1 MAAAEVMSVGSHFRR
16 KSSSV
21 GWTAT
26 PVITEPMVLQQH
38 KFAVKGP
45 FNPNQHLQFT
55 PPSKIHTMKEIG
67 LENSGVSP
75 IAVSEP
81 FPLFNEEA
89 VMRFREEVLSKD
101 VIDNCQWSSN
111 LSQCQLRGFASK

>member
-1 MAAAEVMSVGSHFRR
+1 MATAVMTPTTTHFGR
-16 KSSSV
+16 KPSV

-26 PVITEPMVLQQH
+26 PVIVEPPVLKQH
-38 KFAVKGP
+38 QPAEKGP
-45 FNPNQHLQFT
+45 FNPAQHLRFT
-55 PPSKIHTMKEIG
+55 PPSKVHTMKEIG

-89 VMRFREEVLSKD
+89 VGRFREEVLSKD

>member
-1 MAAAEVMSVGSHFRR
+1 MAAAEVMPAGSHFRR
-16 KSSSV
+16 KSSV

-26 PVITEPMVLQQH
+26 PVISEPMLLKQ
-38 KFAVKGP
+38 KAAMKGP
-45 FNPNQHLQFT
+45 FNPAQHLQFA

-67 LENSGVSP
+67 LENNGVSP

-89 VMRFREEVLSKD
+89 VMRFRDEVLSKD
-101 VIDNCQWSSN
+101 VIDNCQFSSN
-111 LSQCQLRGFASK
+111 LSQCQLRGFASR

>member
-1 MAAAEVMSVGSHFRR
+1 MAAAEVMTTGSHFRR
-16 KSSSV
+16 KSSLA
-21 GWTAT
+21 WRAQ
-26 PVITEPMVLQQH
+26 PVINEPAVLKQH
-38 KFAVKGP
+38 APADKGP
-45 FNPNQHLQFT
+45 FDPARHLRFAQ
-55 PPSKIHTMKEIG
+55 PPKVYTMKEIG

-81 FPLFNEEA
+81 FPLFTEET
-89 VMRFREEVLSKD
+89 VMRFREEVLSQE

>member
-1 MAAAEVMSVGSHFRR
+1 MAAADVMTSGSHFRR
-16 KSSSV
+16 KSSLA
-21 GWTAT
+21 WTAQ
-26 PVITEPMVLQQH
+26 PVIMEPEMLQCH
-38 KFAVKGP
+38 KTDIKGP
-45 FNPNQHLQFT
+45 FSPSQHLRFS
-55 PPSKIHTMKEIG
+55 PPSKVHTMKEIG

-101 VIDNCQWSSN
+101 VIDNCQFSSN